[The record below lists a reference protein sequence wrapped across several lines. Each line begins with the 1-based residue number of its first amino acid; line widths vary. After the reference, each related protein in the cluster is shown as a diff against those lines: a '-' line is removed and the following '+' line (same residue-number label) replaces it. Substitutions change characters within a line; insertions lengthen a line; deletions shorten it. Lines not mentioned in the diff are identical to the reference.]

1 MLTEFFK
8 LGLVFS
14 MYLSITRSFKL
25 GTLNKLR
32 FQKKKKSHQH
42 ILKSKYKK
50 VQKKCKEQ
58 IFELKK
64 RGDSGI
70 ARGPS
75 ASIARIMQKKKIIKG
90 DHLFSVSGDE

>member
-8 LGLVFS
+8 LGLVFI
-14 MYLSITRSFKL
+14 MYLSITCSFKL
-25 GTLNKLR
+25 GTLKKLR
-32 FQKKKKSHQH
+32 FQKKKKKSHQN

-75 ASIARIMQKKKIIKG
+75 ASTARIMQKKKKIKG
-90 DHLFSVSGDE
+90 